1 MFPAEKMI
9 SKDSK
14 ANDSS
19 CFRGYLSLQCHAG
32 NHYSPVTF
40 HCHYSPSLFM
50 TLFTP
55 NFCLFKGGCPL
66 SLKQVLI
73 KFSSRLLS

>member
-1 MFPAEKMI
+1 MFLAEKMI

-19 CFRGYLSLQCHAG
+19 GFRGYLSLQRHAG
-32 NHYSPVTF
+32 NHYSPITI
-40 HCHYSPSLFM
+40 HPLLFI

-66 SLKQVLI
+66 CLKQVLV
-73 KFSSRLLS
+73 KFSSGLLS